1 MNLKELINLYQ
12 GRVDNEYEP
21 GVIRGLLAEVLE
33 DLNNLDEPTKIEIP
47 AFADAVIKIAKSEG
61 FTLFWAM
68 NVNGKSKNFRDWI
81 ELSANQETFAR
92 AWIEGYEIKKE
103 TEKRYVVKLKELR
116 DISSVL
122 RYNKDEDYWEFG
134 SGNEY
139 GPFRTAH
146 TRKELEKAKF
156 GKVFDNPLFEVEEIK
171 RKS

>member
-12 GRVDNEYEP
+12 GRVDNEY
-21 GVIRGLLAEVLE
+21 GYVKARKILAEVLE
-33 DLNNLDEPTKIEIP
+33 DLKSLDKPTKVEIP
-47 AFADAVIKIAKSEG
+47 AFADAVNKMAKSEG

-68 NVNGKSKNFRDWI
+68 DGKGKTESFRDWI
-81 ELSANQETFAR
+81 EKPENQETFAR
-92 AWIEGYEIKKE
+92 AWNEGYEIKKE

-146 TRKELEKAKF
+146 TRKELEKGGLGA
-156 GKVFDNPLFEVEEIK
+156 VFNNLLFEVEEIK
-171 RKS
+171 VKS